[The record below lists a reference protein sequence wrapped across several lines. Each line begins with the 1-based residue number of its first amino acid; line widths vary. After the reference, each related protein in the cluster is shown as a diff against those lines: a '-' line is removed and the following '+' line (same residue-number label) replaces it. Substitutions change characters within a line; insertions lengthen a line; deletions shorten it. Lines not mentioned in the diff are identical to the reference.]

1 VVHTEVLAEE
11 ELMSIND
18 PSFMSYC
25 FVTKFN
31 KGDFIPPDAM
41 AKLRQVSFSKI
52 CRVFRNSKT

>member
-41 AKLRQVSFSKI
+41 AKLRQV
-52 CRVFRNSKT
+52 